1 MNNFPDQI
9 SGDSG
14 ATRGFAAVLRDRAV
28 HELRA
33 PAGTAAHLAF
43 AARRLAAM
51 PSGVPVLWISPTQA
65 TYPPGLAWL
74 GLEPGR
80 CVFAQARHDAE
91 CLGALEVALRGGMAG
106 VGECAAV
113 SRLAARR
120 LALAAK
126 DGGGTGFL
134 LRTAPAWT
142 AADSNAF
149 ATRWLITPAPGGRLR
164 AELLYAKGGQKAV
177 FYLNMEGE
185 NETADAL
192 TLVSANPGGLVRRT
206 G

>member
-1 MNNFPDQI
+1 MNNFPGQI

-14 ATRGFAAVLRDRAV
+14 ATRRFAAVLRDRAV

-33 PAGTAAHLAF
+33 PAGTAGHFAF
-43 AARRLAAM
+43 AARRLADL
-51 PSGVPVLWISPTQA
+51 PSGVPVLWAAPA

-106 VGECAAV
+106 VGECGNV
-113 SRLAARR
+113 TRLAARR

-126 DGGGTGFL
+126 DGGGIGFL
-134 LRTAPAWT
+134 LRHAPAWT
-142 AADSNAF
+142 ATDS
-149 ATRWLITPAPGGRLR
+149 
-164 AELLYAKGGQKAV
+164 KGGQPAV
-177 FYLNMEGE
+177 FYLNMEAE
-185 NETADAL
+185 NGAADAL
-192 TLVSANPGGLVRRT
+192 ALVSSNTGELVRRT